1 METVTSSVV
10 MPALQFKEN
19 NVGKWI
25 DEVRGGEVTGSVLK
39 AGKFKISVHRHI
51 HYPADMWLFDC
62 YGLFDCKELA
72 SKNLEE
78 AKCQAAALVQVELE
92 NAVKVIISA

>member
-1 METVTSSVV
+1 
-10 MPALQFKEN
+10 MP
-19 NVGKWI
+19 KWI
-25 DEVRGGEVTGSVLK
+25 DETRRGEITGSVLK
-39 AGKFKISVHRHI
+39 AGKFTISVHRHI

-62 YGLFDCKELA
+62 FGLFDCKELDC
-72 SKNLEE
+72 KNLEE